1 MNHVIILTCEL
12 RYPSFTWHNS
22 VSGFQFALCS
32 NNTTANY
39 YIIWQ
44 IIRHHAFNQIWS
56 KIRPR
61 EQLQKELIIHE
72 DASNV
77 EIELIV
83 EMYCSRDG
91 TNPNVKSIAFLKN
104 NHWYKTSKWKFTC
117 KIRLKVTVLRPLLF
131 SVQCWAKEPQTQSK
145 NCIRWKTISL
155 VLRLSWSTEITRL
168 QIENQLTVRLI
179 IEVT

>member
-1 MNHVIILTCEL
+1 MLSYWHVNSDILRSRYTIVVQVFNLPCVPTTQLPIIIYT
-12 RYPSFTWHNS
+12 
-22 VSGFQFALCS
+22 
-32 NNTTANY
+32 
-39 YIIWQ
+39 IWQ

-77 EIELIV
+77 EIELIE
-83 EMYCSRDG
+83 EMYYSWDG

-104 NHWYKTSKWKFTC
+104 NHWYKTSKWKFKW

-145 NCIRWKTISL
+145 NCIRWKTMSL